1 LDLTTQDEQAGW
13 LVLERLLKVAQQDTG
28 QARRVANF
36 LLAWH
41 NAEEN
46 GGWDPV
52 DLWNVD
58 AAIADDML
66 TVTRLIRESHRYPRC
81 FGVQRRDCGP
91 SGGCGEGENS
101 RAGTDRAPMKQGKEI
116 IPRAS
121 HNSLQSVIVG
131 SERLVSRKCTFYPVE
146 PLE

>member
-1 LDLTTQDEQAGW
+1 MAGRGREREEGKLDLTTQDQQAGW
-13 LVLERLLKVAQQDTG
+13 LALERLLQVARRDTG

-58 AAIADDML
+58 AAIAGDML
-66 TVTRLIRESHRYPRC
+66 TVVRLIRDSHRYPDALG
-81 FGVQRRDCGP
+81 FGEEIAAVWRLWRGGRNPDETGNHPAQRP
-91 SGGCGEGENS
+91 
-101 RAGTDRAPMKQGKEI
+101 A
-116 IPRAS
+116 
-121 HNSLQSVIVG
+121 L
-131 SERLVSRKCTFYPVE
+131 
-146 PLE
+146 

>member
-1 LDLTTQDEQAGW
+1 MDLTTTDQQAGW
-13 LVLERLLKVAQQDTG
+13 HALERLLQVAQQDTG

-46 GGWDPV
+46 GGWDPI

-66 TVTRLIRESHRYPRC
+66 TVMRLIRESHRYPDNLGFHDEIAAVWRLWR
-81 FGVQRRDCGP
+81 GAKAATGP
-91 SGGCGEGENS
+91 E
-101 RAGTDRAPMKQGKEI
+101 Q
-116 IPRAS
+116 
-121 HNSLQSVIVG
+121 Q
-131 SERLVSRKCTFYPVE
+131 
-146 PLE
+146 PL

>member
-13 LVLERLLKVAQQDTG
+13 LALERLLKVARQDTG

-58 AAIADDML
+58 AAIADDMV
-66 TVTRLIRESHRYPRC
+66 TVTRLIRESHRYPDALGFSDEIATVWRLW
-81 FGVQRRDCGP
+81 R
-91 SGGCGEGENS
+91 GEKT
-101 RAGTDRAPMKQGKEI
+101 AAPERPE
-116 IPRAS
+116 PR
-121 HNSLQSVIVG
+121 
-131 SERLVSRKCTFYPVE
+131 
-146 PLE
+146 